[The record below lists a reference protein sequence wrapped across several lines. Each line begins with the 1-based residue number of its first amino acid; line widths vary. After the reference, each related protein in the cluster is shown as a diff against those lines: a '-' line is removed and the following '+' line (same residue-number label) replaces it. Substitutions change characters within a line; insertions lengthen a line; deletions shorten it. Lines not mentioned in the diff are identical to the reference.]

1 MNKTIYSRQGARLR
15 ELIVEMRR
23 KAGLSQ
29 RQLAARLKRERNLVG
44 RLESGERRLEVIE
57 FFWICK
63 ACDANPEKMAR
74 KLMRNLEEIESSI
87 AD

>member
-1 MNKTIYSRQGARLR
+1 MNKTIYSRQGERLR

-74 KLMRNLEEIESSI
+74 KLMRNLEEIESAI